1 MRIFFY
7 KISHDI
13 IKKEKGVKMKKIAII
28 GGGASGLITAII
40 AKTKENEVVILEKN
54 SQLGKKLLLTGNGK
68 CNFWN
73 EDQNLSHYHSLENV
87 PLEHWL
93 TEERQKEVLSFFQ
106 NLGIIWKTKNGWYYP
121 FSNQAISIRN
131 ALEEK
136 VRQVGVQI
144 DNDFL
149 VEDIKIEKNLFVI
162 NTKKESMTFDVVVL
176 ATGSKAY
183 PKTGS
188 TGDGY
193 RLASTLGHSIIEPLP
208 SLVPLVLDKKIDASG
223 VRTDVKVSIYEDG
236 KFLREEEG
244 ELQITDY
251 GLSGI
256 CIFLLS
262 RYASIGLANQ
272 KKMTLEINFIPF
284 LQEEAHTWMT
294 NISKNKKISSVLDGF
309 LNYKLGNALLK
320 SCHIIP
326 EKTWENLEKEKQ
338 ENLLEHLTHFKAN
351 IISALGYENGQ
362 ICLGGIPLKEVT
374 ESFESKLIPNLY
386 FTGELLDLDGDCG
399 GYNLGIAW
407 ISGMTV
413 GKEIARRK

>member
-223 VRTDVKVSIYEDG
+223 VRTDVKVSIYESF
-236 KFLREEEG
+236 KSL
-244 ELQITDY
+244 TM
-251 GLSGI
+251 
-256 CIFLLS
+256 
-262 RYASIGLANQ
+262 ASV
-272 KKMTLEINFIPF
+272 E
-284 LQEEAHTWMT
+284 
-294 NISKNKKISSVLDGF
+294 SVF
-309 LNYKLGNALLK
+309 FY
-320 SCHIIP
+320 
-326 EKTWENLEKEKQ
+326 
-338 ENLLEHLTHFKAN
+338 
-351 IISALGYENGQ
+351 
-362 ICLGGIPLKEVT
+362 
-374 ESFESKLIPNLY
+374 
-386 FTGELLDLDGDCG
+386 
-399 GYNLGIAW
+399 
-407 ISGMTV
+407 
-413 GKEIARRK
+413 

>member
-1 MRIFFY
+1 
-7 KISHDI
+7 
-13 IKKEKGVKMKKIAII
+13 
-28 GGGASGLITAII
+28 
-40 AKTKENEVVILEKN
+40 
-54 SQLGKKLLLTGNGK
+54 
-68 CNFWN
+68 
-73 EDQNLSHYHSLENV
+73 
-87 PLEHWL
+87 
-93 TEERQKEVLSFFQ
+93 
-106 NLGIIWKTKNGWYYP
+106 
-121 FSNQAISIRN
+121 
-131 ALEEK
+131 
-136 VRQVGVQI
+136 
-144 DNDFL
+144 
-149 VEDIKIEKNLFVI
+149 
-162 NTKKESMTFDVVVL
+162 
-176 ATGSKAY
+176 
-183 PKTGS
+183 
-188 TGDGY
+188 
-193 RLASTLGHSIIEPLP
+193 
-208 SLVPLVLDKKIDASG
+208 
-223 VRTDVKVSIYEDG
+223 
-236 KFLREEEG
+236 
-244 ELQITDY
+244 
-251 GLSGI
+251 
-256 CIFLLS
+256 
-262 RYASIGLANQ
+262 
-272 KKMTLEINFIPF
+272 MTLEINFIPF